1 MTKFR
6 VKLCTLLATVFVA
19 CVMCGVCMFTFADGA
34 SAAAVDE
41 NGWNTQVTRGDAKAD
56 VGHSV
61 GDDGYSTFTDLQNGD
76 KITFSEAVKIPFQDV
91 FGSGKQLS
99 IGHKRE
105 RYGQY
110 QMGGLREK
118 TRHGRPFYRRADL
131 QRYDSRY
138 VLGNH
143 GDRRSVACRRGRRE
157 QRIQRKAG
165 RGGSARLFH
174 IR

>member
-99 IGHKRE
+99 NQI
-105 RYGQY
+105 
-110 QMGGLREK
+110 
-118 TRHGRPFYRRADL
+118 PFRLDIKGKGT
-131 QRYDSRY
+131 
-138 VLGNH
+138 GN
-143 GDRRSVACRRGRRE
+143 
-157 QRIQRKAG
+157 IK
-165 RGGSARLFH
+165 
-174 IR
+174 